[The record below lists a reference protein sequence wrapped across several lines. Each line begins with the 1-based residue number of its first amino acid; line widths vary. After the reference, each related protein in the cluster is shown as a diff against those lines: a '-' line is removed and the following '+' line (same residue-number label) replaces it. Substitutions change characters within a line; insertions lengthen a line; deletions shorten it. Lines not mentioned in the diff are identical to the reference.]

1 MGFSRACLVLAVTL
15 LAWNTWD
22 FAPDVTPPAQ
32 RLAQMG
38 VNERR
43 VALQEMVR
51 NKSHSDIFQWLA
63 ETNDSVSYQ
72 LTMEMCPPKLALQVY
87 EEMCQQGLSDLDG
100 TALAG
105 AMRACA
111 ALEDVE
117 MLAKLI
123 PKLKEPSRVNSK
135 AFRYAL
141 DGAGSTGDVVM
152 AARIMDLM
160 ASSRVSCSQTHF
172 AKAIEAAARKE
183 PPSPGSANYF
193 LQEIFRRA
201 MIPSDKCVKYVM
213 SAHRNMP
220 LSLNMSVMRS
230 MILGKKLPISSQSA
244 EVFLSSVLRQM
255 PHELDR
261 EKLDVL
267 SLSKAQV
274 SSLQKLL
281 EDFAARGVRLPVRS
295 AWINDLPEMLRASS
309 KASQEDAKT
318 EGP

>member
-1 MGFSRACLVLAVTL
+1 MGFGRSCLVLAVTL

-32 RLAQMG
+32 RLARMG
-38 VNERR
+38 VKERR

-72 LTMEMCPPKLALQVY
+72 LTMQMCPPKLALQVY
-87 EEMCQQGLSDLDG
+87 EEMCQQGLSDPDG

-111 ALEDVE
+111 ALENVE

-123 PKLKEPSRVNSK
+123 PKLKEASCVRSK
-135 AFRYAL
+135 AFGFAL
-141 DGAGSTGDVVM
+141 DGASSTGEVVM

-160 ASSRVSCSQTHF
+160 AESRVRCSQTHF

-183 PPSPGSANYF
+183 PPSPGAANYF
-193 LQEIFRRA
+193 LQEIFRQA
-201 MIPSDKCVKYVM
+201 MIPSEKSVKYVM

-230 MILGKKLPISSQSA
+230 MILRKSMLISPQSA
-244 EVFLSSVLRQM
+244 EVLLSSVLRQM

-261 EKLDVL
+261 EKLEVL

-281 EDFAARGVRLPVRS
+281 EDFAARGVRLPARS
-295 AWINDLPEMLRASS
+295 AWVNDLPEMLRASS
-309 KASQEDAKT
+309 TAPPEKAKN
-318 EGP
+318 EGT